1 MQRKLLATLR
11 SLSPVLF
18 VIIVSA
24 LIISVQ
30 AHADTTNQFTGCLK
44 NSGTHTLYNAQIGTS
59 PTSPCNTG
67 DAQVSADYGDITGV
81 TAGTGLTGGATQ
93 GVATLS
99 IANSG
104 VNTAQLANDAVT
116 VAKIA
121 DGSVTAAKINSDS
134 ATTGQ
139 VLTANG
145 IGGATW
151 QTPSGG
157 SALWGNITG
166 TLSNQ
171 TDLQSALDSKE
182 NSINK
187 DADPTLSSNSDTKY
201 PSQKAIKSYVD
212 TNLFHP
218 LARTDNI
225 DLTQTGFTTLFTV
238 PSGKIYVPMGFFY
251 WPTAWNVSITDAD
264 TDWQGSMGA
273 DPDVDFFG
281 GYPSGSTDFGQF
293 HSIGVGQANGNSL
306 VTFGTG
312 IQPNFP
318 MFASGQVFKLHI
330 INPASASTLK
340 MSLIIYGFI
349 IDQ

>member
-1 MQRKLLATLR
+1 MTLKILRILAPFI
-11 SLSPVLF
+11 SF
-18 VIIVSA
+18 VAICMF
-24 LIISVQ
+24 LISMK
-30 AHADTTNQFTGCLK
+30 ASADTTNFFTGCIK
-44 NSGTHTLYNAQIGTS
+44 SSNGTLYNTRIGTT
-59 PTSPCNTG
+59 PTGACNSG
-67 DAQVSADYGDITGV
+67 DSQVSADYGDITNV
-81 TAGTGLTGGATQ
+81 IAGTGLTGGATQ
-93 GVATLS
+93 GIATLS
-99 IANSG
+99 IANGG
-104 VNTAQLANDAVT
+104 VNTSQLANDAVT

-121 DGSVTAAKINSDS
+121 NGSVTAAKINSDS

-151 QTPSGG
+151 QTPSVG
-157 SALWGNITG
+157 SVLWGNING

-171 TDLQSALDSKE
+171 TDLQAALDNKE
-182 NSINK
+182 NLINK
-187 DADPTLSSNSDTKY
+187 DTDPTLSSNSDTKY

-218 LARTDNI
+218 LARVDNI
-225 DLTQTGFTTLFTV
+225 DLTQAGFTTLFTV

-251 WPTAWNVSITDAD
+251 WPTDWNVGISDSD
-264 TDWQGSMGA
+264 TDWQGSIGA

-281 GYPSGSTDFGQF
+281 GYPSGSSDFGQF
-293 HSIGVGQANGNSL
+293 HSIGVGQVNGNSL

-318 MFASGQVFKLHI
+318 MFVPGQVFRLHVV
-330 INPASASTLK
+330 NPATATTLK
-340 MSLIIYGFI
+340 MSFIIYGFI